1 MPSVLR
7 DNIYIHF
14 QMLSYQSN
22 QSEKALPRI
31 AIAGLGGAGAN
42 ILHCFAGQSNAGIA
56 LHVMAL
62 DERVGQAAGVGSF
75 IQLGAESNHGFG
87 SGGDPA
93 VGAAAAQES
102 EAALSEM
109 LRSVDMLVLVA
120 GLGGGTGSGAAPVI
134 ARLAR
139 EMGVFLVAVVTMPFS
154 FEGQRRRK
162 QAEQAL
168 SQLAV
173 SANVLLC
180 FENDHMGELVQ
191 RNRGVHEAFAE
202 ADQLLAKATA
212 SVPMIATS
220 PGLINLG
227 LDELK
232 QALRSRNSRC
242 VFGSGSAR
250 GVDRARRAAERA
262 MESPLLAWRNALG
275 HAGAVLVHIAGGDS
289 LTLEEVRETME
300 TVTARLS
307 DEAEIFFGTAV
318 KPRLNDE
325 IRVTVL
331 TSVDPEDLTEEV
343 SVEDEEEAVT
353 ENDAPSEELAPEED
367 GTSQV
372 TEEPV
377 VADETEMPGEFAEES
392 PFTEP
397 EEKEIASPK
406 SYEEESVVSPVIE
419 EQEKPLPNKDVAPPV
434 DDTETQ
440 RGKWVQTSFLEEE
453 EYDLSEEGANEE
465 PTTFQLVSE
474 EPERQVPSA
483 EQYEFDL
490 DHIDEDVSDM
500 GDDDLDV
507 PPSMRSDK
515 WNNIFPE
522 D

>member
-1 MPSVLR
+1 
-7 DNIYIHF
+7 
-14 QMLSYQSN
+14 MLSYQSN
-22 QSEKALPRI
+22 HSEKSLPRI

-42 ILHCFAGQSNAGIA
+42 ILHCFAGQANSGIS

-62 DERVGQAAGVGSF
+62 DERVGHASGVGSF
-75 IQLGAESNHGFG
+75 IQLGAEINHGFG

-139 EMGVFLVAVVTMPFS
+139 ELGVFLVAVVTMPFS

-191 RNRGVHEAFAE
+191 RSQGVHEAFAE

-250 GVDRARRAAERA
+250 GIDRARRAAERA
-262 MESPLLAWRNALG
+262 LESPLLSWRNALG
-275 HAGAVLVHIAGGDS
+275 HAGAVLVHIAGGES

-300 TVTARLS
+300 AVTARLS
-307 DEAEIFFGTAV
+307 DDAEIFFGTAV

-331 TSVDPEDLTEEV
+331 SSVDPEELTEDVAVEEEENLVEDASPTDEFVPEEEEV
-343 SVEDEEEAVT
+343 SEQPLDSPVVEEE
-353 ENDAPSEELAPEED
+353 
-367 GTSQV
+367 
-372 TEEPV
+372 
-377 VADETEMPGEFAEES
+377 EMPDDFAEES
-392 PFTEP
+392 SI
-397 EEKEIASPK
+397 EEKEIESDSSEVA
-406 SYEEESVVSPVIE
+406 EEELSARSDSETQKNPLPDKEVAIPVI
-419 EQEKPLPNKDVAPPV
+419 
-434 DDTETQ
+434 DTTEQ
-440 RGKWVQTSFLEEE
+440 RGKWVQTSFLPDE
-453 EYDLSEEGANEE
+453 EYALPKEDPIEESPMPPVPQEQ
-465 PTTFQLVSE
+465 PRQTTL
-474 EPERQVPSA
+474 A

-490 DHIDEDVSDM
+490 DHIDEDASDM

>member
-1 MPSVLR
+1 
-7 DNIYIHF
+7 
-14 QMLSYQSN
+14 MLSYQSN

-42 ILHCFAGQSNAGIA
+42 ILHCFAGQANAGIY

-275 HAGAVLVHIAGGDS
+275 HAGAVLVHIAGGES
-289 LTLEEVRETME
+289 LSLEEVRETME
-300 TVTARLS
+300 VVTARLS

-331 TSVDPEDLTEEV
+331 TSVDPDDLTEELPV
-343 SVEDEEEAVT
+343 EEEEEVVT
-353 ENDAPSEELAPEED
+353 ENDAPAEELAPEEE

-372 TEEPV
+372 TEESV
-377 VADETEMPGEFAEES
+377 VAAETEMPVEFAEEPS
-392 PFTEP
+392 FTEP
-397 EEKEIASPK
+397 EEEEIAPE
-406 SYEEESVVSPVIE
+406 SYEEESVISPLPE
-419 EQEKPLPNKDVAPPV
+419 EQEKPLTNKNVAPCV
-434 DDTETQ
+434 ADAETQ
-440 RGKWVQTSFLEEE
+440 RGKWVQTSFLAEE
-453 EYDLSEEGANEE
+453 EYVLPEEGANEA
-465 PTTFQLVSE
+465 PAFQFVSE
-474 EPERQVPSA
+474 EPERQASSA

>member
-1 MPSVLR
+1 
-7 DNIYIHF
+7 
-14 QMLSYQSN
+14 MLSYQSN
-22 QSEKALPRI
+22 HSEKSLPRI

-42 ILHCFAGQSNAGIA
+42 ILHCFAGQANAGIS

-62 DERVGQAAGVGSF
+62 DERVGHASGVGSF

-109 LRSVDMLVLVA
+109 LRGVDMLVLVA

-139 EMGVFLVAVVTMPFS
+139 ELGVFLVAVVTMPFS

-191 RNRGVHEAFAE
+191 RSQGVHEAFAE

-250 GVDRARRAAERA
+250 GIDRARRAAERA
-262 MESPLLAWRNALG
+262 MESPLLSWRNALG
-275 HAGAVLVHIAGGDS
+275 HAGAVLVHIAGGES

-307 DEAEIFFGTAV
+307 DDAEIFFGTAV

-325 IRVTVL
+325 LRVTVL
-331 TSVDPEDLTEEV
+331 TSVDPEELTEEIP
-343 SVEDEEEAVT
+343 VEKEEESPA
-353 ENDAPSEELAPEED
+353 ESEAPSEEPVSEEEEVTVQAEEPIIAEDEPMPDEFAEDSPPEQDVNEPEFIE
-367 GTSQV
+367 SSE
-372 TEEPV
+372 EEPV
-377 VADETEMPGEFAEES
+377 VRQDST
-392 PFTEP
+392 TR
-397 EEKEIASPK
+397 
-406 SYEEESVVSPVIE
+406 
-419 EQEKPLPNKDVAPPV
+419 EKPLPSKEVASRIVGTTVPS
-434 DDTETQ
+434 
-440 RGKWVQTSFLEEE
+440 GKWVQTSFLPEE
-453 EYDLSEEGANEE
+453 EYALPEEE
-465 PTTFQLVSE
+465 PIEEAPIPLPVSQ
-474 EPERQVPSA
+474 EPSRQMASA

-490 DHIDEDVSDM
+490 EHIDEDGSDM